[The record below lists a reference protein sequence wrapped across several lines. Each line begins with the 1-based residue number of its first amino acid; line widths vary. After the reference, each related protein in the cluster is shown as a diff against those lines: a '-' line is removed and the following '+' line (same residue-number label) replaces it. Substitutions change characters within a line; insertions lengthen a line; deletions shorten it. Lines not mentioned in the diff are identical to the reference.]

1 MRVHVCHLI
10 MCVRCNNSAHRE
22 EVSSRKEE
30 YKYFS
35 ELDFSTMFLV
45 HNSPETKF
53 LVYLKLSVNET
64 QVSTV
69 IPHRRMYPT

>member
-1 MRVHVCHLI
+1 MYDVTIVHTGKRYLQG
-10 MCVRCNNSAHRE
+10 
-22 EVSSRKEE
+22 KE
-30 YKYFS
+30 S
-35 ELDFSTMFLV
+35 TSISVNLNLDFSTMFLV